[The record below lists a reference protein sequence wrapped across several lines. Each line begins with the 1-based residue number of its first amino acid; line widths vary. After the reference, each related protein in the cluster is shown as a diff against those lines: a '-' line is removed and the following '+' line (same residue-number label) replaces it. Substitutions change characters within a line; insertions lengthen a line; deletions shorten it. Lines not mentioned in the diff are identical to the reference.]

1 MRVSDRYAPTVSCPG
16 DENSQAMQS
25 GPRAGLKGGFAGGVT
40 LKVGRLKDSCA
51 FLKSIPLR
59 DKRLDKVQI
68 VI

>member
-16 DENSQAMQS
+16 DENSLTH
-25 GPRAGLKGGFAGGVT
+25 AGLKGGFAGGVT